1 MSSQNH
7 EKTVTVQLGQK
18 IKKYPVKEKKLFD
31 MSTQNDKKETVTVHL
46 KIQKPT
52 LTLRERDEGG
62 K

>member
-1 MSSQNH
+1 
-7 EKTVTVQLGQK
+7 
-18 IKKYPVKEKKLFD
+18 

>member
-1 MSSQNH
+1 MSSQNDK
-7 EKTVTVQLGQK
+7 KTATVHLGLK

-31 MSTQNDKKETVTVHL
+31 MSTQNDKKVKEHL
-46 KIQKPT
+46 KVQKPT

>member
-31 MSTQNDKKETVTVHL
+31 GSTQNYKK
-46 KIQKPT
+46 KSRYI
-52 LTLRERDEGG
+52 
-62 K
+62 